1 MRCELPQPCAH
12 SQRGK
17 EVVPKYVI
25 VGASAAGIGAVEA
38 IRNIDPDGTIAI
50 ISEEECP
57 QYSRP
62 MISDFVSGKATFQRM
77 MCRED
82 DFWRQNNVEALMG
95 RTAKSLNLAEKVVVL
110 ENGDKVPY
118 EKLLLATGGK
128 PFVPKMEGSD
138 KDGVFTFTKIA
149 DAERLAEKL
158 ETAKSIVVIGAGL
171 IGASVTEAL
180 VKRGLKVTM
189 VELQPKI
196 LSLLLDPTGS
206 DMMEAVIRKAGVTI
220 ATGLSVQRIV
230 GKPNNDKAV
239 GGAVL
244 TNGEQVLCD
253 IVIVAIGVVPRT
265 ELAVGTEIK
274 VNRGIVVDNCM
285 QTNVP
290 DVYASGD
297 VAEAYDFTLNQ
308 NRLLPLWPLAVAEGK
323 VAGAN
328 MSGKKTEYAGGTN
341 MSSLK
346 YFGVPVVSIGI
357 ANPKEQ
363 TGYEILTRYEPE
375 KNLYKKI
382 ILKDNVIVGI
392 TLVNDIERAGTLF
405 HLMRNRVNVKK
416 FKHDI
421 ITDNFTLAVLPAS
434 LRKNMC
440 LGCA

>member
-1 MRCELPQPCAH
+1 M
-12 SQRGK
+12 
-17 EVVPKYVI
+17 PKYVI

-38 IRNIDPDGTIAI
+38 IRHVDEVGTITV

-82 DFWRQNNVEALMG
+82 DFWKQNNVEVLLGKAAT
-95 RTAKSLNLAEKVVVL
+95 RLNLAEKTVTL
-110 ENGDKVPY
+110 ENGNEVRY
-118 EKLLLATGGK
+118 EKLLIATGGK
-128 PFVPKMEGSD
+128 PFVPKMDGSN
-138 KDGVFTFTKIA
+138 KENVFTFTRIA

-158 ETAKSIVVIGAGL
+158 ETAQSAVVIGAGL
-171 IGASVTEAL
+171 IGVSVTEAL
-180 VKRGLKVTM
+180 VKRGVQVTI

-196 LSLLLDPTGS
+196 LSLLLDGTGS
-206 DMMEAVIRKAGVTI
+206 DIIENTIRKAGVKI
-220 ATGLSVQRIV
+220 VTGQSVQRISGKSENDRIV
-230 GKPNNDKAV
+230 GSV
-239 GGAVL
+239 IL
-244 TNGEQVLCD
+244 TNGEQVSCD

-265 ELAVGTEIK
+265 ELAMGTQIK
-274 VNRGIVVDNCM
+274 LNRGIVVDNHM
-285 QTNVP
+285 QTSIP

-328 MSGKKTEYAGGTN
+328 MAGKNTEYAGGTN

-346 YFGVPVVSIGI
+346 YFGIPVVSIGV
-357 ANPKEQ
+357 ANPKEA

-375 KNLYKKI
+375 SELYKKI
-382 ILKDNVIVGI
+382 VLRDNVIVGI
-392 TLVNDIERAGTLF
+392 TLVNDVERAGTLF
-405 HLMRNRVNVKK
+405 YLMKNRVNVKR
-416 FKHDI
+416 FKNEIVSD
-421 ITDNFTLAVLPAS
+421 DFSLAALPAS
-434 LRKNMC
+434 IRKNMC

>member
-1 MRCELPQPCAH
+1 M
-12 SQRGK
+12 
-17 EVVPKYVI
+17 PKYVI

-38 IRNIDPDGTIAI
+38 IRTVDPVGTIAV

-82 DFWRQNNVEALMG
+82 NFWKTNNVDALTG
-95 RTAKSLNLAEKVVVL
+95 RTAVSLNTAEKTVLL
-110 ENGDKVPY
+110 ENGDKIPY
-118 EKLLLATGGK
+118 EKLLIATGGK

-171 IGASVTEAL
+171 IGVSVTEAL
-180 VKRGLKVTM
+180 VKRELKVTL

-196 LSLLLDPTGS
+196 LSLLLDAKGS
-206 DMMEAVIRKAGVTI
+206 DIVENIIRKADVTI
-220 ATGLSVQRIV
+220 ITGQSVQRII
-230 GKPNNDKAV
+230 GTPENDHVV
-239 GGAVL
+239 GGVIL
-244 TNGEQVLCD
+244 TNGEQVQCD
-253 IVIVAIGVVPRT
+253 VVIVAIGVIPRT
-265 ELAVGTEIK
+265 ELVTGTTIK
-274 VNRGIVVDNCM
+274 LNRGIVVDNHL

-323 VAGAN
+323 VAGSN
-328 MSGKKTEYAGGTN
+328 MAGKNTEYAGGTN

-346 YFGVPVVSIGI
+346 YFGIPIVSIGI
-357 ANPKEQ
+357 ANPKEE
-363 TGYEILTRYEPE
+363 TAYEILVNYEPE
-375 KNLYKKI
+375 RNLYKKI
-382 ILKDNVIVGI
+382 VLKDNVIVGI
-392 TLVNDIERAGTLF
+392 TLVNDVERAGTLF
-405 HLMRNRVNVKK
+405 HLMKNRVNVKK
-416 FKHDI
+416 FKKELI
-421 ITDNFTLAVLPAS
+421 SETFSLAMLPAS

-440 LGCA
+440 MGCA

>member
-1 MRCELPQPCAH
+1 M
-12 SQRGK
+12 
-17 EVVPKYVI
+17 PKYVI

-38 IRNIDPDGTIAI
+38 IRNIDKDGTIAV

-77 MCRED
+77 MCREN
-82 DFWRQNNVEALMG
+82 DFWKQHNVEAFLG
-95 RTAKSLNLAEKVVVL
+95 RTAKSLNLTEKTVLL

-138 KDGVFTFTKIA
+138 KEGVFTFTKIA

-158 ETAKSIVVIGAGL
+158 ETAQSVVVIGAGL
-171 IGASVTEAL
+171 IGVSVTEAL
-180 VKRGLKVTM
+180 VKRGLNVTM

-196 LSLLLDPTGS
+196 LSLLLDAKGS
-206 DMMEAVIRKAGVTI
+206 DMMESIIRKAGVTI
-220 ATGLSVQRIV
+220 ATGLSVQRIL
-230 GKPNNDKAV
+230 GKPENERAV
-239 GGAVL
+239 GSVVL
-244 TNGEQVLCD
+244 TNGEQVPCD
-253 IVIVAIGVVPRT
+253 TVIVAIGVIPRT

-274 VNRGIVVDNCM
+274 LNRGIVVDNYM
-285 QTNVP
+285 QTNVS

-297 VAEAYDFTLNQ
+297 VAEAFDFTLNQ
-308 NRLLPLWPLAVAEGK
+308 NRLLPLWPLAVEEGQ
-323 VAGAN
+323 VAGSN
-328 MSGKKTEYAGGTN
+328 MAGKKTEYAGGTN

-346 YFGVPVVSIGI
+346 YFGIPIVSIGI
-357 ANPKEQ
+357 ANPREE
-363 TGYEILTRYEPE
+363 TGFEILIRFEPE

-382 ILKDNVIVGI
+382 VLKDNVIVGI

-405 HLMRNRVNVKK
+405 HLMKNRVNVKK
-416 FKHDI
+416 FKRDI
-421 ITDNFTLAVLPAS
+421 ISDNFTLAVLPAS